1 MDNHTAARFAQAF
14 EQPIP
19 EDHPRCEGCAE
30 ALSDDEQCHEGPD
43 DLCNNCGTVCH
54 SCHEQVWNDQTKQL
68 GIKMPKG
75 TSETTI
81 FLTLNKEIFVC
92 KPCHDVWIGD

>member
-30 ALSDDEQCHEGPD
+30 PLSDDEN
-43 DLCNNCGTVCH
+43 DLCTNCGTVCH
-54 SCHEQVWNDQTKQL
+54 GCNEKVWNEQIRGSIIVSTDTGEHK
-68 GIKMPKG
+68 
-75 TSETTI
+75 TV
-81 FLTLNKEIFVC
+81 EIC
-92 KPCHDVWIGD
+92 KWCHDAWMD

>member
-1 MDNHTAARFAQAF
+1 MDDHTASRFAQAF

-19 EDHPRCEGCAE
+19 ED
-30 ALSDDEQCHEGPD
+30 QCHEGPD
-43 DLCNNCGTVCH
+43 DLCINCGTVCH

>member
-1 MDNHTAARFAQAF
+1 MDNYPPGFNNILPG
-14 EQPIP
+14 EEPIP

-54 SCHEQVWNDQTKQL
+54 GCNEQVWNEHLANQVH
-68 GIKMPKG
+68 PK
-75 TSETTI
+75 TLER
-81 FLTLNKEIFVC
+81 FLC
-92 KPCHDVWIGD
+92 KWCHDAWMD